1 MFNWLNRQADSSKAS
16 EIKKSGGFFT
26 TEHDLRVGQ
35 SKVWEHLQA
44 SAFQRNAAEFATSD
58 AGMDA
63 NDIADSVKRVHA
75 LRQENM
81 PAAQVGWYAS
91 QSFIGYQLCALIAQH
106 WLVDKACGMPGKD
119 AIRKGYRVTV
129 NDGTEI
135 NADVVDAIR
144 KEDKRFRINYQM
156 REFVR
161 MGRVFGIRIA
171 MFIVQSTDPEYYA
184 KPFNPDG
191 VTPGSYKGIKQIDPY
206 WIVPELNT
214 TAVTDPTSLNFY
226 EPTYWRVN
234 GKPIHHSHLIIFRTG
249 EVPDVLKPTYYYGG
263 VSIPQK
269 IFERVYASERTA
281 NEAPLLALSKRST
294 VVHMDV
300 DNAVANQA
308 KFEQRMATW
317 AHYRDN
323 HGIKVVGTEEQIE
336 QFDTALADFDAVIM
350 TQYQLVAAAA
360 NVPATKLLGTS
371 PKGFNATGE
380 FEEASYHEELES
392 IQAHDLAPLL
402 DRHHLLVIRSEIA
415 PKFKLEPFETT
426 VAWNPL
432 DSMTAKERAEV
443 NKLEAETGAILVESG
458 AIDGIDERRRITQ
471 EPNSGYTG
479 IEEIISADPIDDPDD
494 ELPKDDDGDGS

>member
-1 MFNWLNRQADSSKAS
+1 MFNWLRRKDEPPQAP
-16 EIKKSGGFFT
+16 ETPKSGGFFT
-26 TEHDLRVGQ
+26 TEHDLRVGHTEA
-35 SKVWEHLQA
+35 WAHLQA
-44 SAFQRNAAEFATSD
+44 STFQRSVADDFSAAG

-63 NDIADSVKRVHA
+63 NELENSVKRIA
-75 LRQENM
+75 MLRQENM

-106 WLVDKACGMPGKD
+106 WLVDKACAMPGKD
-119 AIRKGYRVTV
+119 AIRNGYTVTV
-129 NDGTEI
+129 NDGTRVDAGVI
-135 NADVVDAIR
+135 DAIR
-144 KEDKRFRINYQM
+144 KEDKRFRINHQM

-171 MFIVQSTDPEYYA
+171 MFVVQSTDPEYYA

-191 VTPGSYKGIKQIDPY
+191 VTPGSYKGIRQIDPY
-206 WIVPELNT
+206 WAVPELSS
-214 TAVTDPTSLNFY
+214 TAVTDPTSLHFY
-226 EPTYWRVN
+226 EPTYWRIN
-234 GKPIHHSHLIIFRTG
+234 GKPIHHSHLIILRIG

-263 VSIPQK
+263 VPVPQK

-281 NEAPLLALSKRST
+281 NEAPLLAMSKRST
-294 VVHMDV
+294 VIHMDV
-300 DNAVANQA
+300 ENAVANQA

-392 IQAHDLAPLL
+392 IQAHDLTPLL
-402 DRHHLLVIRSEIA
+402 DRHHLLVIRSEIV
-415 PKFKLEPFETT
+415 PKFGVPPFETT

-443 NKLEAETGAILVESG
+443 NKMEAETGAILVQSG

-471 EPNSGYTG
+471 DPTSGYTG
-479 IEEIISADPIDDPDD
+479 IEQAMPADPFDDSNH
-494 ELPKDDDGDGS
+494 ELPEHDDGA

>member
-1 MFNWLNRQADSSKAS
+1 MFNWLRRKDALPKAP
-16 EIKKSGGFFT
+16 EIAKSGGFFT

-35 SKVWEHLQA
+35 AEAWAHLQA
-44 SAFQRNAAEFATSD
+44 STFRRSVVNDFRAADT
-58 AGMDA
+58 GMDA
-63 NDIADSVKRVHA
+63 NELENSVKRVAA

-81 PAAQVGWYAS
+81 PAAQAGWYAS

-119 AIRKGYRVTV
+119 AIRNGYTVTV
-129 NDGTEI
+129 NDGTGI
-135 NADVVDAIR
+135 DAGVIDAIR
-144 KEDKRFRINYQM
+144 KEDKRLRVNRQM

-171 MFIVQSTDPEYYA
+171 MFVVQSTDPEYYE

-191 VTPGSYKGIKQIDPY
+191 VTPGSYKGIRQIDPY
-206 WIVPELNT
+206 WCVPELGAD
-214 TAVTDPTSLNFY
+214 AVKDPTSLHFY

-263 VSIPQK
+263 VSVPQK

-281 NEAPLLALSKRST
+281 NEAPLLAMSKRST

-300 DNAVANQA
+300 EQAVANQA
-308 KFEQRMATW
+308 KFEQRMAIW

-380 FEEASYHEELES
+380 FEESSYHEELES
-392 IQAHDLAPLL
+392 IQAHDLTPLL

-415 PKFKLEPFETT
+415 PKFGVEPFATT

-443 NKLEAETGAILVESG
+443 NKMEAETGAILVQSG

-471 EPNSGYTG
+471 DPASGYTG
-479 IEEIISADPIDDPDD
+479 IEEALPADPPG
-494 ELPKDDDGDGS
+494 DDDGT

>member
-1 MFNWLNRQADSSKAS
+1 MFNWLRPKAATPKAP
-16 EIKKSGGFFT
+16 EIAKSGGFFT

-35 SKVWEHLQA
+35 SEVWQHLQA
-44 SAFQRNAAEFATSD
+44 SAFQRTAAQFSTLD
-58 AGMDA
+58 VGMDA
-63 NDIADSVKRVHA
+63 NDIDDSVKRVHA
-75 LRQENM
+75 LQQGNM
-81 PAAQVGWYAS
+81 PAAQIGWYAS

-119 AIRKGYRVTV
+119 AIRNGYRVTV
-129 NDGTEI
+129 NDGTGI
-135 NADVVDAIR
+135 DASVVDAIR
-144 KEDKRFRINYQM
+144 KEDKRYRINYQM

-161 MGRVFGIRIA
+161 MGRMFGLRIA
-171 MFIVQSTDPEYYA
+171 MFIVQSTDPDYYS

-191 VTPGSYKGIKQIDPY
+191 VTPGSYKGIRQIDPY
-206 WIVPELNT
+206 WIMPELNS
-214 TAVTDPTSLNFY
+214 AAITDPTNLNFY
-226 EPTYWRVN
+226 EPTYWCVN

-263 VSIPQK
+263 VSVPQK

-281 NEAPLLALSKRST
+281 NEAPLLAMSKRST

-300 DNAVANQA
+300 ENAVANQA

-323 HGIKVVGTEEQIE
+323 HGIKVVGTEEKIE

-392 IQAHDLAPLL
+392 IQAHDLTPLL

-415 PKFKLEPFETT
+415 PKFKIEPFETT
-426 VAWNPL
+426 VSWNPL

-443 NKLEAETGAILVESG
+443 NKLEAETGAILVQSG

-471 EPNSGYTG
+471 EPDSGYTG
-479 IEEIISADPIDDPDD
+479 IEEAMPADPIDDLDE
-494 ELPKDDDGDGS
+494 ELPEDSDGP

>member
-1 MFNWLNRQADSSKAS
+1 MFDWLRRKTELPQAP

-26 TEHDLRVGQ
+26 TEQDLRISQGVL
-35 SKVWEHLQA
+35 WAHLQA
-44 SAFQRNAAEFATSD
+44 SAFQRTAADFAMSGV
-58 AGMDA
+58 GMDA
-63 NDIADSVKRVHA
+63 NDMADSIKQVYA
-75 LRQENM
+75 LRQQNM

-106 WLVDKACGMPGKD
+106 WLVDKACGMPAKD
-119 AIRKGYRVTV
+119 AIRNGYTVTV
-129 NDGTEI
+129 NDGTGI
-135 NADVVDAIR
+135 DAGVMDAIR
-144 KEDKRFRINYQM
+144 KEDKRFRINHHM
-156 REFVR
+156 RELVR

-191 VTPGSYKGIKQIDPY
+191 VMPGSYKGIRQIDPY
-206 WIVPELNT
+206 WAIPELQ
-214 TAVTDPTSLNFY
+214 AAAITDPTSLHFY

-249 EVPDVLKPTYYYGG
+249 DVPDVLKPSYHYGG
-263 VSIPQK
+263 VSVPQK

-294 VVHMDV
+294 VVHMEV
-300 DNAVANQA
+300 EQAIANQA

-336 QFDTALADFDAVIM
+336 QFDTALADLDAVIM

-360 NVPATKLLGTS
+360 NVPATKLFGTS

-380 FEEASYHEELES
+380 FEESSYHEELES
-392 IQAHDLAPLL
+392 IQAHDLTPLL

-415 PKFKLEPFETT
+415 PRFEIKPFETT
-426 VAWNPL
+426 VSWNPL
-432 DSMTAKERAEV
+432 DSMTTKEHAEV
-443 NKLEAETGAILVESG
+443 NKLKAETGAILTQSG
-458 AIDGIDERRRITQ
+458 AVDGIDERRRITQ
-471 EPNSGYTG
+471 DPDSGYTG
-479 IEEIISADPIDDPDD
+479 IEEALSSELED
-494 ELPKDDDGDGS
+494 EGPEENDGA

>member
-1 MFNWLNRQADSSKAS
+1 MFNWLRRKPDSPQTP
-16 EIKKSGGFFT
+16 EIQKSGGFFS
-26 TEHDLRVGQ
+26 TEHDVRKHQ
-35 SKVWEHLQA
+35 SMVWTHLQA
-44 SAFQRNAAEFATSD
+44 SAFQRTAADFVSSGV
-58 AGMDA
+58 GMDA
-63 NDIADSVKRVHA
+63 NDMADSVKQVYA
-75 LRQENM
+75 LRQQNM
-81 PAAQVGWYAS
+81 PAAQVGWYSS
-91 QSFIGYQLCALIAQH
+91 QSFIGHQLCALIAQH
-106 WLVDKACGMPGKD
+106 WLVDKACGMPAKD
-119 AIRKGYRVTV
+119 AIRNGYTVTV
-129 NDGTEI
+129 NDGKGI
-135 NADVVDAIR
+135 DAGVIDAIR
-144 KEDKRFRINYQM
+144 KEDKRFRVNHHM

-161 MGRVFGIRIA
+161 MGRIFGIRIA
-171 MFIVQSTDPEYYA
+171 MFIVQSTDPDYYA

-191 VTPGSYKGIKQIDPY
+191 VTPGSYKGIRQIDPY
-206 WIVPELNT
+206 WTVPELNSA
-214 TAVTDPTSLNFY
+214 AVTDPTNLHFY
-226 EPTYWRVN
+226 EPTYWRIN

-263 VSIPQK
+263 VSVPQK

-281 NEAPLLALSKRST
+281 NEAPLLAMSKRST

-300 DNAVANQA
+300 ESAVANQA
-308 KFEQRMATW
+308 KFEERIATW

-392 IQAHDLAPLL
+392 IQSHDLTLLL

-415 PKFKLEPFETT
+415 PKFGIKPFETT
-426 VAWNPL
+426 VSWNPL
-432 DSMTAKERAEV
+432 DSMTTKEYAEV
-443 NKLEAETGAILVESG
+443 NKLKAEAGAVLVQSG

-471 EPNSGYTG
+471 DPDSGYTG
-479 IEEIISADPIDDPDD
+479 IEEAISAELED
-494 ELPKDDDGDGS
+494 EASQDNDGT